1 MFSIDGLVSGLDT
14 TSIIEG
20 LVSLQKSQVDRLNV
34 KKSEILTEQAA
45 FQGVEARLLSL
56 KSSMSQ
62 LNRSS
67 GSVFDQTTASSSDE
81 SILTVTSQSKAIPGS
96 YNVRVNSLARA
107 HQIGSQGFSDPSTT
121 ISTGTIS
128 FQVGDRAATEITID
142 SSNNTVDGLV
152 NAINTQSDDVSAS
165 IVFDQANSANR
176 ILLTSKYTGEAN
188 EINVTN
194 NLVTPTG
201 SEVLPDFS
209 GAAIQDAANAQLQ
222 LGSGAGAIVAEYDS
236 NVIDG
241 LIDNVTLN
249 LESADASKDI
259 NIKVTRDTDSAQTA
273 IEGFVESY
281 NSMIQYIDDQTAF
294 NTSTNTASPLLGNR
308 TVSTLK
314 TTLSSMVTESVPGLS
329 SSVNRFSQLGIDIDN
344 SGKLIINSSE
354 LESALQG
361 NTDGIE
367 PTDIQRVFG
376 MSGVSDNSGV
386 SFLLGSTRTKAST
399 SAYQVDILQAAE
411 RGSVTA
417 TSALDSSI
425 VIDSS
430 NNQIQLSIDSLE
442 TDTITLESGTY
453 TQEELASHLQSRI
466 NGIDTRDFD
475 DVDISLESGFL
486 EITSQRYGRSSEISA
501 ISGTASSILGFD
513 GTETGVGQDV
523 AGSFIVDGVVE
534 TATGT
539 GRVLIGDSDNDNT
552 ADLQVRVTLTSTQV
566 SGGVEAN
573 LDVSRGISSSLDKYF
588 GELLDTSVG
597 TIKTAEEDF
606 TLRIE
611 SLDASI
617 ARVNAISESKTE
629 DLIAQFTALER
640 VLSDLQGTSSFLTS
654 QLASL

>member
-128 FQVGDRAATEITID
+128 FQVGDRAAAEITID

-259 NIKVTRDTDSAQTA
+259 NIKVTRDTDSAKTA

-344 SGKLIINSSE
+344 SGKLIINSAE

-588 GELLDTSVG
+588 GELLDASVG

>member
-56 KSSMSQ
+56 KSSMSR
-62 LNRSS
+62 LNRST

-81 SILTVTSQSKAIPGS
+81 SILTVTSESKAIPGS

-128 FQVGDRAATEITID
+128 FQVGDRSATEITID
-142 SSNNTVDGLV
+142 TSNNTVDGLV

-165 IVFDQANSANR
+165 IVYDQGNSANR

-194 NLVTPTG
+194 NLITPTG

-209 GAAIQDAANAQLQ
+209 GAAIQDATNAQLQ

-259 NIKVTRDTDSAQTA
+259 NLKVTRDTESAKIA
-273 IEGFVESY
+273 IEGFVENY

-344 SGKLIINSSE
+344 GGKLIINSSE

-386 SFLLGSTRTKAST
+386 SFLLGSTRTQAST
-399 SAYQVDILQAAE
+399 SSYQVDILQSAE

-417 TSALDSSI
+417 TSVLDASI

-430 NNQIQLSIDSLE
+430 NNQIQLSIDNLE
-442 TDTITLESGTY
+442 TDTITLASGTY

-475 DVDISLESGFL
+475 DVDVSLESGFL

-552 ADLQVRVTLTSTQV
+552 ADLQVRVTLTSGQV

-573 LDVSRGISSSLDKYF
+573 LNVSRGISSSLDKYF

-597 TIKTAEEDF
+597 TIKTAEDNF

-617 ARVNAISESKTE
+617 ARVNSISESKTE

>member
-56 KSSMSQ
+56 KSSMSR
-62 LNRSS
+62 LNRST

-81 SILTVTSQSKAIPGS
+81 SILTVTSESKAIPGS

-128 FQVGDRAATEITID
+128 FQVGDRSATEITID
-142 SSNNTVDGLV
+142 TSNNTVDGLV

-165 IVFDQANSANR
+165 IVYDQGNSANR

-194 NLVTPTG
+194 NLITPTG

-209 GAAIQDAANAQLQ
+209 GAAIQDATNAQLQ

-259 NIKVTRDTDSAQTA
+259 NLKVTRDTESAKIA
-273 IEGFVESY
+273 IEGFVENY

-344 SGKLIINSSE
+344 GGKLIINSSE

-386 SFLLGSTRTKAST
+386 SFLLGSTRTQAST
-399 SAYQVDILQAAE
+399 SSYQVDILQSAE

-417 TSALDSSI
+417 TSVLDASI

-442 TDTITLESGTY
+442 TDTITLASGTY

-475 DVDISLESGFL
+475 DVDVSLESGFL

-552 ADLQVRVTLTSTQV
+552 ADLQVRVTLTSGQV

-573 LDVSRGISSSLDKYF
+573 LNVSRGISSSLDKYF

-597 TIKTAEEDF
+597 TIKTAEDNF

-617 ARVNAISESKTE
+617 ARVNSISESKTE

>member
-56 KSSMSQ
+56 RSSMSQ
-62 LNRSS
+62 LNRST

-81 SILTVTSQSKAIPGS
+81 SILTVTSESKAIPGS

-128 FQVGDRAATEITID
+128 FQVGDRSATEITID
-142 SSNNTVDGLV
+142 TSNNTVDGLV

-165 IVFDQANSANR
+165 IVYDQGNSAHR

-188 EINVTN
+188 EISVTN
-194 NLVTPTG
+194 NLITPTG

-209 GAAIQDAANAQLQ
+209 GAAIQDATNAQLQ

-259 NIKVTRDTDSAQTA
+259 NLKVTRDTESAKIA
-273 IEGFVESY
+273 IEGFVENY

-344 SGKLIINSSE
+344 GGKLIINSSE

-386 SFLLGSTRTKAST
+386 SFLLGSTRTQAST
-399 SAYQVDILQAAE
+399 SSYQVDILQSAE

-417 TSALDSSI
+417 TSVLDASL

-442 TDTITLESGTY
+442 TDTITLASGTY

-475 DVDISLESGFL
+475 DVDVSLESGFL

-552 ADLQVRVTLTSTQV
+552 ADLQVRVTLTSGQV

-573 LDVSRGISSSLDKYF
+573 LNVSRGISSSLDKYF

-597 TIKTAEEDF
+597 TIKTAEDNF

-617 ARVNAISESKTE
+617 ARVNSISESKTE

>member
-56 KSSMSQ
+56 RSSMSQ
-62 LNRSS
+62 LNRST

-81 SILTVTSQSKAIPGS
+81 SILTVTSESKAIPGS

-128 FQVGDRAATEITID
+128 FQVGDRSATEITID
-142 SSNNTVDGLV
+142 TSNNTVDGLV

-165 IVFDQANSANR
+165 IVYDQGNSAHR

-194 NLVTPTG
+194 NLITPTG

-209 GAAIQDAANAQLQ
+209 GAAIQDATNAQLQ

-259 NIKVTRDTDSAQTA
+259 NLKVTRDTESAKIA
-273 IEGFVESY
+273 IEGFVENY

-344 SGKLIINSSE
+344 GGKLIINSSE

-386 SFLLGSTRTKAST
+386 SFLLGSTRTQAST
-399 SAYQVDILQAAE
+399 SSYQVDILQSAE

-417 TSALDSSI
+417 TSVLDASI

-430 NNQIQLSIDSLE
+430 NNQIHLSIDNLE
-442 TDTITLESGTY
+442 TDTITLASGTY

-475 DVDISLESGFL
+475 DVDVSLESGFL

-552 ADLQVRVTLTSTQV
+552 ADLQVRVTLTSGQV

-573 LDVSRGISSSLDKYF
+573 LNVSRGISSSLDKYF

-597 TIKTAEEDF
+597 TIKTAEDNF

-617 ARVNAISESKTE
+617 ARVNSISESKTE

>member
-56 KSSMSQ
+56 RSSMSQ
-62 LNRSS
+62 LNRST

-81 SILTVTSQSKAIPGS
+81 SILTVTSESKAIPGS

-128 FQVGDRAATEITID
+128 FQVGDRSATEITID
-142 SSNNTVDGLV
+142 TSNNTVDGLV

-165 IVFDQANSANR
+165 IVYDQGNSANR

-194 NLVTPTG
+194 NLITPTG

-209 GAAIQDAANAQLQ
+209 GAAIQDATNAQLQ

-259 NIKVTRDTDSAQTA
+259 NLKVTRDTESAKIA
-273 IEGFVESY
+273 IEGFVENY

-344 SGKLIINSSE
+344 GGKLIINSSE

-386 SFLLGSTRTKAST
+386 SFLLGSTRTQAST
-399 SAYQVDILQAAE
+399 SSYQVDILQSAE

-417 TSALDSSI
+417 TSVLDASI

-430 NNQIQLSIDSLE
+430 NNQIQLSIDNLE
-442 TDTITLESGTY
+442 TDTIILASGTY

-475 DVDISLESGFL
+475 DVDVSLESGFL

-552 ADLQVRVTLTSTQV
+552 ADLQVRVTLTSGQV

-573 LDVSRGISSSLDKYF
+573 LNVSRGISSSLDKYF

-597 TIKTAEEDF
+597 TIKTAEDNF

-617 ARVNAISESKTE
+617 ARVNSISESKTE

>member
-62 LNRSS
+62 LNRST

-81 SILTVTSQSKAIPGS
+81 SILTVTSESKAIPGS

-128 FQVGDRAATEITID
+128 FQVGDRSATEITID
-142 SSNNTVDGLV
+142 TSNNTVDGLV

-165 IVFDQANSANR
+165 IVYDQGNSAHR

-194 NLVTPTG
+194 NLITPTG

-209 GAAIQDAANAQLQ
+209 GAAIQDATNAQLQ

-259 NIKVTRDTDSAQTA
+259 NLKVTRDTESAKIA
-273 IEGFVESY
+273 IEGFVENY

-314 TTLSSMVTESVPGLS
+314 TTLSSMV
-329 SSVNRFSQLGIDIDN
+329 
-344 SGKLIINSSE
+344 
-354 LESALQG
+354 
-361 NTDGIE
+361 
-367 PTDIQRVFG
+367 
-376 MSGVSDNSGV
+376 
-386 SFLLGSTRTKAST
+386 
-399 SAYQVDILQAAE
+399 
-411 RGSVTA
+411 
-417 TSALDSSI
+417 
-425 VIDSS
+425 
-430 NNQIQLSIDSLE
+430 
-442 TDTITLESGTY
+442 
-453 TQEELASHLQSRI
+453 
-466 NGIDTRDFD
+466 
-475 DVDISLESGFL
+475 
-486 EITSQRYGRSSEISA
+486 
-501 ISGTASSILGFD
+501 
-513 GTETGVGQDV
+513 
-523 AGSFIVDGVVE
+523 
-534 TATGT
+534 
-539 GRVLIGDSDNDNT
+539 
-552 ADLQVRVTLTSTQV
+552 
-566 SGGVEAN
+566 
-573 LDVSRGISSSLDKYF
+573 
-588 GELLDTSVG
+588 
-597 TIKTAEEDF
+597 
-606 TLRIE
+606 
-611 SLDASI
+611 
-617 ARVNAISESKTE
+617 
-629 DLIAQFTALER
+629 
-640 VLSDLQGTSSFLTS
+640 
-654 QLASL
+654 